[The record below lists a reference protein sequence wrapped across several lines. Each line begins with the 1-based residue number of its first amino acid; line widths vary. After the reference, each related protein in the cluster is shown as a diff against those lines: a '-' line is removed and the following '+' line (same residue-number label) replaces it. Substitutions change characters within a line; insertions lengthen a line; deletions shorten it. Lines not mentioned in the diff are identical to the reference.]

1 MEPKFIT
8 VFTRA
13 RHWTLSWVR
22 WLHSTSSHLVFK
34 IRFVSIL
41 HLCQCFPSGHLRR
54 HVWLGLC
61 MHFLYPPC
69 VLHAPSISS
78 SFIWSPY
85 LYLEYTVRAD
95 GNSKKHSTY
104 RPSCLYF
111 CVLLITDTC
120 KNGFSTHSGEKKL
133 SYLHSTL
140 PRSGVYTH
148 ENMVILNAY
157 SLPAF

>member
-69 VLHAPSISS
+69 VLHILPISC
-78 SFIWSPY
+78 SF
-85 LYLEYTVRAD
+85 
-95 GNSKKHSTY
+95 
-104 RPSCLYF
+104 
-111 CVLLITDTC
+111 LLISIIFGEAYNLWNTSLCSLLQPPATPSFLGPHILLSALFSNTLSLRGCIQKFPDWPPGARTA
-120 KNGFSTHSGEKKL
+120 NGKTL
-133 SYLHSTL
+133 LH
-140 PRSGVYTH
+140 
-148 ENMVILNAY
+148 
-157 SLPAF
+157 